1 MRTNRI
7 GKQQTQRKVVGKMAH
22 ASWSTLKK
30 ISKKSLIKPPT
41 RDRFEDLVEGEFYN
55 GAFKKNLL
63 IFHEC
68 PTRKGAFSVITG

>member
-1 MRTNRI
+1 MVHTS
-7 GKQQTQRKVVGKMAH
+7 G
-22 ASWSTLKK
+22 STFKK
-30 ISKKSLIKPPT
+30 ISKKSLIRSPT

-68 PTRKGAFSVITG
+68 PTRKGTFPVITG

>member
-1 MRTNRI
+1 LE
-7 GKQQTQRKVVGKMAH
+7 KQQTQRKGVGKMVH
-22 ASWSTLKK
+22 TSGSTFKK
-30 ISKKSLIKPPT
+30 ISKKSLIRSPT

-68 PTRKGAFSVITG
+68 PTRKGTFPVITG